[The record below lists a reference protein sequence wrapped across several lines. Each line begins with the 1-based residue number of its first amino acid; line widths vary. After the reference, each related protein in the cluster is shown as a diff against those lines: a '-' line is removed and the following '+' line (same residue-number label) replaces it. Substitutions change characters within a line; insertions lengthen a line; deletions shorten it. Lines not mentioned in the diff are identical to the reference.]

1 MLVKGIVP
9 RGYCKGVVR
18 AIEIAKKQVHQTTPV
33 YILGMIVHNQYIV
46 NALEDLGIQTI
57 DIKGKTRLELLDEIN
72 EGKVII
78 TAHGASQKVFD
89 KAKEK
94 GLEVIDASCLD
105 VIKTHDLIQDKLNEG
120 YEILYIGK
128 KGHSEAEGAI
138 SIDEKRIHLIT
149 NIDDLKTI
157 DPTKKYVMTNQT
169 TMSLYDVYDL
179 CEKAKEILPFV
190 EIEKETCTATKIRQ
204 EAIKNIEDD
213 VDIIFIVGDPHSNNT
228 RKLASIAHDYHTCD
242 VYMIESIEDLEIEWL
257 KNKRYAAV
265 SSGASTPTYLTN
277 QVIDYLKQFD
287 INDSK
292 TYQKPIIDK
301 NKILNQKDA

>member
-1 MLVKGIVP
+1 MLVKGVIP

-18 AIEIAKKQVHQTTPV
+18 AIEIAKKQANQKTPV

-46 NALEDLGIQTI
+46 NALKDLGIQTI
-57 DIKGKTRLELLDEIN
+57 DIKGKTRLELLDEIDQ
-72 EGKVII
+72 GKVII

-94 GLEVIDASCLD
+94 ELEVIDASCLD
-105 VIKTHDLIQDKLNEG
+105 VIKTHDLIQNKLTEG

-128 KGHSEAEGAI
+128 KGHPEAEGAI
-138 SIDEKRIHLIT
+138 SIDEQRIHLIT
-149 NIDDLKTI
+149 CLDDLKKV
-157 DPTKKYVMTNQT
+157 DPTKKYIMTNQT

-179 CEKAKEILPFV
+179 CENAKELLPFI

-204 EAIKNIEDD
+204 EAIKNIEEE
-213 VDIIFIVGDPHSNNT
+213 VDLILIVGDPHSNNT
-228 RKLASIAHDYHTCD
+228 RKLANIAENTHDCD
-242 VYMIESIEDLEIEWL
+242 VYMIESINELKIEWL
-257 KNKRYAAV
+257 KNKKYAAV

-277 QVIDYLKQFD
+277 QIIHYLQQFD
-287 INDSK
+287 INDPS

-301 NKILNQKDA
+301 NKILNQKSE